1 MILRRKKATSISF
14 PVLSL
19 LLALVF
25 QGCDQLDQLD
35 PKDPL
40 QRWRESYDH
49 AYVLQSRKQFNKA
62 ASAYEEALAAL
73 SSSRSVRGERAR
85 TLLALS
91 EVYFATGD
99 LSKAEANLEES
110 LKIYRA
116 LWKPDKGGDLNRENA
131 LNLVKGM
138 ILESEIAIK
147 EKRLEDAY
155 DTINSA
161 FDTGKAIL
169 APDHTMHRI
178 LLTKAAIL
186 EESGDSKKA
195 EKIKE
200 QALVLA
206 SPIHY
211 KDNPTLTLKKKSPQE
226 LYLAARE
233 SLEGMNLSE
242 AKSYLQSYMPALE
255 KNEPH
260 SALLGRSYFV
270 KGRLALM
277 DDRFDEAE
285 LSYKKAI
292 AILSSAKGKENNQC
306 RVDSYFSLASLNL
319 NTKNYER
326 CIKICREAIAISQG
340 IKLIEGNEKTESEFL
355 ELLVKALV
363 RSNKLDQA
371 EAAIKERMVLEKQIK
386 AKNNRRYATA
396 VTELARIYDKKGE
409 LANARDAYEEAIRER
424 EMERN
429 VNPVILPD
437 LHKEYAVYLKKNGLD
452 KEARKHFE
460 EEKKL
465 RGAISGQN

>member
-1 MILRRKKATSISF
+1 MILRRNKATSISF

-19 LLALVF
+19 LLALLF
-25 QGCDQLDQLD
+25 QGCDQLDQFD

-40 QRWRESYDH
+40 QRWRESYDR

-62 ASAYEEALAAL
+62 ASAYEEALAEL
-73 SSSRSVRGERAR
+73 NSSRSMRGERAR

-91 EVYFATGD
+91 EVYFETGD
-99 LSKAEANLEES
+99 LSKAETDLEES

-178 LLTKAAIL
+178 LITKAAIL
-186 EESGDSKKA
+186 EERGESKKA
-195 EKIKE
+195 EAIKE

-211 KDNPTLTLKKKSPQE
+211 KDNPTLKKKSPQE

-233 SLEGMNLSE
+233 SLEGMNLPE

-255 KNEPH
+255 KDEPK

-277 DDRFDEAE
+277 DDKFDEAE
-285 LSYKKAI
+285 HSYRKAI
-292 AILSSAKGKENNQC
+292 EILSSAKGKENNQC
-306 RVDSYFSLASLNL
+306 RIDSYFSLASLNL
-319 NTKNYER
+319 NTKNYEQ
-326 CIKICREAIAISQG
+326 CIKICREAITISKG
-340 IKLIEGNEKTESEFL
+340 LKLIEGEEKTESEFL

-371 EAAIKERMVLEKQIK
+371 EVAIKERMVLEKQIK

-424 EMERN
+424 EQERN
-429 VNPVILPD
+429 VNPVFLPD

-452 KEARKHFE
+452 KEAKKHFE

-465 RGAISGQN
+465 RGAISGLN